1 MGITEL
7 ATELG
12 MPKSTLHHII
22 TTLVETGFLSQDPLS
37 RTYNIGFHLVGIGQ
51 AYLEQLDLRKIAR
64 PHLERLSLKVKEI
77 VHLLVLDEKEVVYID
92 KVENHVQEG
101 TLRCSSF
108 IGRRVSAYSTAAG
121 KVLLAYLPK
130 EELWR
135 YLSTEKLCP
144 KTEHTITS
152 AKLLLEQLAT
162 VKKEEYAVDRQE
174 NEVGLHCVAT
184 PIFNR
189 EGKCI
194 AALSISGPMNRVS
207 LERIEEELKW
217 AATSTAR
224 QISAEIGYV
233 LPLVEEERSS
243 KLNK

>member
-1 MGITEL
+1 MGIAEL
-7 ATELG
+7 ASELG

-64 PHLERLSLKVKEI
+64 PHLERLSMKVKEI

-121 KVLLAYLPK
+121 KVLLAFYRKGFGLICRRKNFSRKPSIPSPPRALWNNWRQLK
-130 EELWR
+130 EELR
-135 YLSTEKLCP
+135 
-144 KTEHTITS
+144 
-152 AKLLLEQLAT
+152 
-162 VKKEEYAVDRQE
+162 
-174 NEVGLHCVAT
+174 
-184 PIFNR
+184 
-189 EGKCI
+189 
-194 AALSISGPMNRVS
+194 
-207 LERIEEELKW
+207 
-217 AATSTAR
+217 
-224 QISAEIGYV
+224 
-233 LPLVEEERSS
+233 
-243 KLNK
+243 